1 MGAGG
6 GQGTKKY
13 DEGMQENRLKIDE
26 MYSLIP
32 KDQYF
37 CPKCNKIPQLINV
50 HTDNGYLELK
60 CITHGDIFIKVDEYL
75 ERMKNSKTYYKEQC
89 SSCNKVQSNTK
100 DKQLFK
106 YCIECQKNFCD
117 EDAGEHQKILLLIK

>member
-32 KDQYF
+32 KDQ
-37 CPKCNKIPQLINV
+37 IRD
-50 HTDNGYLELK
+50 DNN
-60 CITHGDIFIKVDEYL
+60 
-75 ERMKNSKTYYKEQC
+75 ERKTKRSSRKKSK
-89 SSCNKVQSNTK
+89 
-100 DKQLFK
+100 
-106 YCIECQKNFCD
+106 
-117 EDAGEHQKILLLIK
+117 